1 MQINQQP
8 NDQQA
13 HYHLLPGALQ
23 RHFLPYLR
31 YWLWG
36 VCMVIS
42 VSLSSALAATT
53 ELKFR
58 DGEAALPL
66 QAITDEEGEKRQL
79 SDLKGRPLIVNFW
92 ASWCAPCIAELP
104 ELEKLAA
111 SYTAEQPLVVLV
123 NLDRGGIKSAQPLL
137 ETAGVR
143 TPLSLYDPKASWAK
157 QLQIRGLPFTL
168 FIAADQRDYS
178 FHLGPA
184 QWSHQN
190 VKNQLQQQLAFQ

>member
-13 HYHLLPGALQ
+13 HYLLIAGVLQ
-23 RHFLPYLR
+23 RHLLASVR
-31 YWLWG
+31 CWLWG
-36 VCMVIS
+36 VCMVLS
-42 VSLSSALAATT
+42 FSLSSALAATT
-53 ELKFR
+53 ELKFQ

-66 QAITDEEGEKRQL
+66 QAITDEKGNQVRL
-79 SDLKGRPLIVNFW
+79 AALKGRPLIVNFW

-111 SYTAEQPLVVLV
+111 SYAAEQPLVVLV

-137 ETAGVR
+137 ETAGVK
-143 TPLSLYDPKASWAK
+143 TPLSLYDPKAGWAK

-168 FIAADQRDYS
+168 FISADQQDYS

-190 VKNQLQQQLAFQ
+190 IKNQLQQQLAFQ